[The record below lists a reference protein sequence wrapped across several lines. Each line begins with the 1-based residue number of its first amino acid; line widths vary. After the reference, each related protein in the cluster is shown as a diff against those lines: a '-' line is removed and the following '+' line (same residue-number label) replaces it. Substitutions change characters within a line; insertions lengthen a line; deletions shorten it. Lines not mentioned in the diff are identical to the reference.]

1 MKPIKMAEPLVNENI
16 PDKKAYQNNRR
27 YMAWGAL
34 SCMIVSTLAVCYD
47 PSRFDSAEAIMMMM
61 YGSLS
66 ALVASYFGFSSK
78 R

>member
-1 MKPIKMAEPLVNENI
+1 MKPIKMVELLVNENI

>member
-1 MKPIKMAEPLVNENI
+1 MEERLMNENI